1 METNYNA
8 KWMDEPV
15 EKLPGAQRFYKL
27 LCLLRLKRRLTYS
40 DLYVFTYALNK
51 NKFKDNEVELK
62 IRILKE
68 LATIYFYNNKK
79 LPEGFE
85 LKFEK

>member
-1 METNYNA
+1 MEFNYDV

-15 EKLPGAQRFYKL
+15 EKLPTGQGFYRL
-27 LCLLRLKRRLTYS
+27 MCLLRFKRRLTYS

-51 NKFKDNEVELK
+51 NKFKDKENELK
-62 IRILKE
+62 IRIIKE
-68 LATIYFYNNKK
+68 LAAIYLYNNKK